1 MALLVFPLS
10 LFALGLVFAIVDW
23 IAVVIEHK
31 PLEYVAKPAT
41 LLAFIAG
48 AGLVA
53 MATGGGRLALWF
65 LLALVFSL
73 LGDVFLMLPGD
84 RWFPLG
90 LGAFLLAQICYVV
103 GLTPTQPPA
112 AALWLF
118 VPIVALDLLVLPRVI
133 RGASERGAPEL
144 RIPIVV
150 YGLALSLTLFSGWAT
165 WYRPGFAADVRLLAS
180 VGTTL
185 FFCSDLML
193 AWDRFV
199 HRSKALRL
207 AVIVTYHLAQLALAL
222 AVGIH
227 AL

>member
-65 LLALVFSL
+65 LLALAFSL

-103 GLTPTQPPA
+103 GLTPTQPPTA
-112 AALWLF
+112 SLWLF

-133 RGASERGAPEL
+133 CGASRAWRAGIEDPHRCLWPCAEPD
-144 RIPIVV
+144 P
-150 YGLALSLTLFSGWAT
+150 
-165 WYRPGFAADVRLLAS
+165 LLGMGYLVPS
-180 VGTTL
+180 RV
-185 FFCSDLML
+185 C
-193 AWDRFV
+193 R
-199 HRSKALRL
+199 
-207 AVIVTYHLAQLALAL
+207 
-222 AVGIH
+222 
-227 AL
+227 

>member
-1 MALLVFPLS
+1 MVLLVFPLS
-10 LFALGLVFAIVDW
+10 LFALGLALAIVDW

-53 MATGGGRLALWF
+53 MATGGGRLASWF
-65 LLALVFSL
+65 LLALIFSL
-73 LGDVFLMLPGD
+73 LGDVFLMLPED

-103 GLTPTQPPA
+103 GLTPTWPPTA
-112 AALWLF
+112 SLWLL
-118 VPIVALDLLVLPRVI
+118 VPIAALDLLVLPRVI
-133 RGASERGAPEL
+133 RGASERGEREL
-144 RIPIVV
+144 RVPIVV
-150 YGLALSLTLFSGWAT
+150 YGLALSLTLFAGWAT
-165 WYRPGFAADVRLLAS
+165 WYRPEFSPDVRPLAS
-180 VGTTL
+180 VGATL
-185 FFCSDLML
+185 FFSSDLML

-199 HRSKALRL
+199 HKSKVLRL
-207 AVIVTYHLAQLALAL
+207 GVIVTYHLAQLALAL
-222 AVGIH
+222 VVGIR